1 MARFRAVPYAKALD
15 QVVRSQCPDR
25 AEAVV
30 AELEAVASALE
41 AVPDLHRVLVTPMVD
56 PETKTA
62 ILDEV
67 LDLLKVTDPARR
79 LVHVVQHHYRMAQI
93 GQIAGAYRDLVD
105 RALDRTR
112 ARVEVPR
119 LLTPA
124 QRKELLTVLE
134 EHVGGTVVAKFE
146 ERPELLAGF
155 RVQVGSK
162 VFDGSLVGQLE
173 QLARAT
179 AHE

>member
-30 AELEAVASALE
+30 AELETVAAALE
-41 AVPDLHRVLVTPMVD
+41 AVPDLPRVLVTPMVD

-67 LDLLKVTDPARR
+67 LDLLGATDPARR

-93 GQIAGAYRDLVD
+93 GEIAAAYRDLVD
-105 RALDRTR
+105 RALNRKR

-119 LLTPA
+119 PLTAA
-124 QRKELLTVLE
+124 QRGQLLAVLE
-134 EHVGGTVVAKFE
+134 GHVGGTVVAEFV

-162 VFDGSLVGQLE
+162 VFDGSLIGQLE
-173 QLARAT
+173 QVARAT